1 MQWLCQAEKDA
12 LICGDRHLSY
22 RELMGGIAHTAA
34 LMSSHLHPGDRVVL
48 LGANTLEW
56 AMAFYGAWHL
66 HAVAVPVDFMSP
78 PEEIAFILGD
88 STPAVVWCDGG
99 SMAKLSQALSSLPE
113 EGRPVVMSL
122 DSLGKQTGFSPLPE
136 GTSLGES
143 PDEELALI
151 IYTSGTTGSPKGVML
166 SFGNIRANTESCSR
180 EIEVFVPEDRVLVVL
195 PLHHA
200 YPLMGSLVMPI
211 SIGATSV
218 FATEM
223 NGPAILEALQ
233 KHQCTFIIGVPRL
246 LELFRNAIMQK
257 VNASWIGRFFFRL
270 CRCCRSL
277 SLSRK
282 IFAKAQKTFGG
293 KIRYI
298 ASGGAAASPEMIR
311 DFYTLGFQLLE
322 GYGMTET
329 APMISFTR
337 PGRVRPGSPGIPIPC
352 NEVKIQEGEVL
363 IRGKNVMQGYYH
375 RPEET
380 AQALDV
386 EGWLHT
392 GDLGYV
398 DKDGFL
404 FLTGRSKELIIL
416 GNGKNINP
424 SELEEK
430 LLEEAPGL
438 LTECAVSE
446 RGTHLVAVAVP
457 DMEAIAKQGILNLQQ
472 TLVDLILEPYNQHA
486 PSYKRIADLVLWN
499 HPLPRTR
506 LGKLRRHLIRQEL
519 NGGKPAPAAAD
530 QSAPPPET
538 EAYKALKECLEG
550 LIGRPF
556 GPDEH
561 LELEMGLDSLAK
573 ITLLS
578 TLESQYGYAIQA
590 EELAQHPTP
599 RTLAQYLEEKKQ
611 APQDPAA
618 KKSGEIPPATL
629 PKTAW
634 THSLIRF
641 FGSLALRTI
650 SRVKIQGRENIPD
663 SPCIFA
669 PNHQS
674 ALDGLYLGIAVN
686 NKRFRNTFF
695 YAAAKFITGGLTGF
709 CARRHNMIPMDL
721 NSDLRKTLG
730 ILSLA
735 LEKGKSVAIFP
746 EGTRS
751 LDGTLATFRPTFAQ
765 LALEQKTPI
774 VPVALEGPL
783 DVLPR
788 GKSFPR
794 WGKKVSVTFLPP
806 ILPQEGDTAQAL
818 CETTQRRI
826 QEVLKDSRTAEAH

>member
-1 MQWLCQAEKDA
+1 MRWLSHAEKDA

-22 RELMGGIAHTAA
+22 KEFAGGIAHTAA
-34 LMSSHLHPGDRVVL
+34 LMSSRLQTGDRVVL
-48 LGANTLEW
+48 LGGNSLEW
-56 AMAFYGAWHL
+56 AMAFYGIWHI
-66 HAVAVPVDFMSP
+66 HGVAVPVDFMST
-78 PEEIAFILGD
+78 PEEIAFILSD
-88 STPAVVWCDGG
+88 CAPSIVWSDGG
-99 SMAKLSQALSSLPE
+99 SMEKLSRALESLPE
-113 EGRPVVMSL
+113 GSRPAVMSL
-122 DSLGKQTGFSPLPE
+122 DSLSKAAPFTPPE
-136 GTSLGES
+136 SLDSLGES
-143 PDEELALI
+143 PDEDMALL
-151 IYTSGTTGSPKGVML
+151 IYTSGTTGAPKGVML
-166 SFGNIRANTESCSR
+166 TFGNIRANTESCSR
-180 EIEVFVPEDRVLVVL
+180 EIEVFIPEDRVLVVL

-223 NGPAILEALQ
+223 NGQAILEALQ

-246 LELFRNAIMQK
+246 LELFRNAMMQK
-257 VNASWIGRFFFRL
+257 VNATWIGRLFFRL
-270 CRCCRSL
+270 CRACRSL

-282 IFAKAQKTFGG
+282 VFAKAQKTFGG

-352 NEVKIQEGEVL
+352 NEVKIQDGEVL
-363 IRGKNVMQGYYH
+363 VRGKNVMKGYYH

-380 AQALDV
+380 AQALDG

-424 SELEEK
+424 SDLEEH
-430 LLEEAPGL
+430 LMVQAPGL
-438 LTECAVSE
+438 MAECAVAE
-446 RGTHLVAVAVP
+446 RGSHLVAIAVP
-457 DMEAIAKQGILNLQQ
+457 DMEAIAKRGILNLRQ
-472 TLVDLILEPYNQHA
+472 TLMDLILEPYNQHS

-519 NGGKPAPAAAD
+519 QGGKATPSQGAQAT
-530 QSAPPPET
+530 PPPDT
-538 EAYKALKECLEG
+538 EAYRTLLQCLEG
-550 LIGRPF
+550 LTGRPC

-561 LELEMGLDSLAK
+561 LELDLGLDSLAK

-578 TLESQYGYAIQA
+578 TLESQHGYVLQA

-599 RTLAQYLEEKKQ
+599 RALAQCLQEKGKAPAQ
-611 APQDPAA
+611 AKSAQDAPV
-618 KKSGEIPPATL
+618 TL
-629 PKTAW
+629 PHTAW
-634 THSLIRF
+634 THGLVRGL
-641 FGSLALRTI
+641 GSLLLHAI
-650 SRVKIQGRENIPD
+650 SRIEVRGRENIPQG
-663 SPCIFA
+663 PCIFA

-674 ALDGLYLGIAVN
+674 ALDGLYLGIAMDRR
-686 NKRFRNTFF
+686 RFLDTYF

-709 CARRHNMIPMDL
+709 FARRHNMIPMDL

-735 LEKGKSVAIFP
+735 LEKGKSIAIFP

-751 LDGTLATFRPTFAQ
+751 LDGQLAPFRPSFAQ
-765 LALEQKTPI
+765 LALERNAPI
-774 VPVALEGPL
+774 VPVVLEGPL
-783 DVLPR
+783 QVLPR
-788 GKSFPR
+788 GKTFPS
-794 WGKKVSVTFLPP
+794 WGKRVTVTFLPP
-806 ILPQEGDTAQAL
+806 LLPQAGDDAQGL
-818 CETTQRRI
+818 CETTRQRI
-826 QEVLKDSRTAEAH
+826 QERLS